1 MVPLLIGPSLVT
13 TCTRR
18 LVVSG
23 LASEAVLSRLL
34 PPQPGVAELAS
45 EPLPV
50 QRLSA
55 DEIDALLAR
64 SRTDTGVLLPSG
76 VRVIDL
82 VEGSGPQPTQGTR
95 VWASFKVWAS
105 AWDSGQVADLSFLD
119 GRPYDW
125 VLGQPTDRMPKG
137 VDEAVAGMR
146 EGGWRRMAVPA
157 EVAFGD
163 KGLRKTG
170 RAPAPTGYITTR
182 SERAGYAVRP
192 GQTAYFD
199 LRLID
204 GGSGRCTDLLRPAGM
219 DEAEAA
225 RRKSLSCVAKDV
237 KVSPGR
243 AGPRDVRR

>member
-13 TCTRR
+13 PCTRR

-82 VEGSGPQPTQGTR
+82 VEGSGPQPTRGTR

-146 EGGWRRMAVPA
+146 EGGWRRLVVPPSLA
-157 EVAFGD
+157 YGD
-163 KGLRKTG
+163 AGLRTKSSRQIKPG
-170 RAPAPTGYITTR
+170 EPAFVD
-182 SERAGYAVRP
+182 VR
-192 GQTAYFD
+192 
-199 LRLID
+199 LMD
-204 GGSGRCTDLLRPAGM
+204 GGSGRCDAILRLANM
-219 DEAEAA
+219 K
-225 RRKSLSCVAKDV
+225 KSVSCERGK
-237 KVSPGR
+237 P
-243 AGPRDVRR
+243 